1 MGKPQRINVITNNVL
16 TNNDRLISKT
26 LTNNDNISLNTSKK
40 DKSLSLIVNR
50 SNINSSKR
58 NKRGYTP
65 EMARSKAEYLG
76 QKLKDMKSI
85 AFYMKCAWNLTDSY
99 LDTLLATAISSSDG
113 EPSHYFSKVAA
124 REMRN
129 NR

>member
-1 MGKPQRINVITNNVL
+1 MGNPQRVNVITNNVL
-16 TNNDRLISKT
+16 TNNNRLISKT
-26 LTNNDNISLNTSKK
+26 LTNNDNVSLNTSKK
-40 DKSLSLIVNR
+40 DKSLSLIVN
-50 SNINSSKR
+50 SGNISSSKR

-76 QKLKDMKSI
+76 HKLEDMKSI

-99 LDTLLATAISSSDG
+99 LDTLLAIAISSSNG
-113 EPSHYFSKVAA
+113 KPSHYFSKVAA